1 MWLLKRLAN
10 LGASRGDL
18 LDVYNKQIRCIT
30 EYSAPVWNSAL
41 TKEDIANIER
51 VQRSALHIIMGDQYL
66 SYEHALKSCGLSRL
80 AERREKICKKFALRA
95 TKHSKFKSWFNPET
109 RTNNRVQRPCYR
121 PVVFKTERFKNSPI
135 SYMTKLLNN
144 LQ

>member
-1 MWLLKRLAN
+1 MLFNPCRNKDFLPDFKIENSQIEMVEQSKLLGVVIASNLSWSENTAFITKKCFKRMWLLKRLAN

-51 VQRSALHIIMGDQYL
+51 VQRSALHIITGDQYL
-66 SYEHALKSCGLSRL
+66 TYDHALKSCGLSRL
-80 AERREKICKKFALRA
+80 
-95 TKHSKFKSWFNPET
+95 
-109 RTNNRVQRPCYR
+109 
-121 PVVFKTERFKNSPI
+121 
-135 SYMTKLLNN
+135 
-144 LQ
+144 